1 MQNETRNTVLEQPQ
15 LRRALGDISQF
26 SRSGVTVAMSEQC
39 MRTTHGIRNSPTH
52 GRFLVEIL
60 NQKSW
65 NTSNRSPGQG
75 NQRME
80 KEEAPAKGNIC
91 HIANLCASEDFS
103 FSSSYFGMKTFLCPI
118 ETYTIIIFYISF
130 GGF

>member
-26 SRSGVTVAMSEQC
+26 SGSGVTVAMSEQC

-65 NTSNRSPGQG
+65 NTSTGPQG
-75 NQRME
+75 RAIRGWRKRRLQPRGTS
-80 KEEAPAKGNIC
+80 A
-91 HIANLCASEDFS
+91 
-103 FSSSYFGMKTFLCPI
+103 T
-118 ETYTIIIFYISF
+118 
-130 GGF
+130 